1 MDLGNLMELLIVAYL
16 IALEVD
22 FVYLQANHNLNA

>member
-16 IALEVD
+16 VALEVD
-22 FVYLQANHNLNA
+22 FICLETNRQLN